1 MPSPTVGHQ
10 HARIP
15 AERAIVVH
23 ELTDMQGVDRGDG
36 PLYDRI
42 RTSRIAVFQTD
53 SDGTFSGC
61 LPPGQYSVFT
71 VEEGG
76 FFANQFDGEGHIQP
90 VEIRA
95 GDTTDISIDINYK
108 AYY

>member
-1 MPSPTVGHQ
+1 
-10 HARIP
+10 
-15 AERAIVVH
+15 
-23 ELTDMQGVDRGDG
+23 
-36 PLYDRI
+36 
-42 RTSRIAVFQTD
+42 
-53 SDGTFSGC
+53 
-61 LPPGQYSVFT
+61 

-90 VEIRA
+90 VDIRA